1 VWDRQLDA
9 DVIDLQTRV
18 TDLEAQLNTALGI
31 LALIR
36 PAETVLRR
44 WGADAEQQRGFYDVI
59 DEMTRRVDDGSTVS
73 YAEFAERVSEIVP
86 ERRGDRRFFEVLIEA
101 LKLERPDS
109 RPMLDH
115 LTHAMA
121 LFRT

>member
-9 DVIDLQTRV
+9 DVIDLRARV
-18 TDLEAQLNTALGI
+18 TELEAQLNTALGI

-36 PAETVLRR
+36 PAETVLSR
-44 WGADAEQQRGFYDVI
+44 WGTAQEQQRAFYDLI

-86 ERRGDRRFFEVLIEA
+86 ARRGDRRFFEVLVEA
-101 LKLERPDS
+101 VKLERPDS

>member
-36 PAETVLRR
+36 PAEMVLSR
-44 WGADAEQQRGFYDVI
+44 WGADPQQQRAFYGLI
-59 DEMTRRVDDGSTVS
+59 DEMTRRVDDGSTFS
-73 YAEFAERVSEIVP
+73 YAEFAERVSAIVP
-86 ERRGDRRFFEVLIEA
+86 ARRGDRRFFEILIEA
-101 LKLERPDS
+101 VKLERPDS

-121 LFRT
+121 LFRS

>member
-9 DVIDLQTRV
+9 DVIDLQARV
-18 TDLEAQLNTALGI
+18 TELEAQLNTALGI

-36 PAETVLRR
+36 PAEAILGRS
-44 WGADAEQQRGFYDVI
+44 GADPEQQRAFYDLI
-59 DEMTRRVDDGSTVS
+59 DEMRRRVDDGSTVS

-86 ERRGDRRFFEVLIEA
+86 ARRGDRRFFEVLVEA
-101 LKLERPDS
+101 VKLERPDS

>member
-18 TDLEAQLNTALGI
+18 TDLEAQLNAALGI

-36 PAETVLRR
+36 PAEMVLDR
-44 WGADAEQQRGFYDVI
+44 WGANPPQQRAFYDLI
-59 DEMTRRVDDGSTVS
+59 EEMTRRVSGGSTVS

-86 ERRGDRRFFEVLIEA
+86 ARRGDRRFLEILIA
-101 LKLERPDS
+101 AVKLERPDS
-109 RPMLDH
+109 KPMLDH

>member
-9 DVIDLQTRV
+9 DVIDLQARV
-18 TDLEAQLNTALGI
+18 TELEAQLNTALGI

-36 PAETVLRR
+36 PAETILSR
-44 WGADAEQQRGFYDVI
+44 WGADPEQQRAFYDLI
-59 DEMTRRVDDGSTVS
+59 DEMRRRVDNGSTVS

-86 ERRGDRRFFEVLIEA
+86 ARRGDRRFLEVLVEA
-101 LKLERPDS
+101 VKLERPDS